1 MTNSKLN
8 LEIHTKLQE
17 LQQALL
23 DATPNMPTLLRDIH
37 RTLKGQPEQVTL
49 MSEDEIAIVV
59 QGLQKQ
65 TNSNLAAATMKP
77 STSKRAALKATTMD
91 DLGF

>member
-1 MTNSKLN
+1 MTQLN
-8 LEIHTKLQE
+8 LEIHTKLLE

-23 DATPNMPTLLRDIH
+23 DSTPNMPTLLRDIH

-49 MSEDEIAIVV
+49 MSEDELAIVV

-65 TNSNLAAATMKP
+65 TSVNLAAATMKP
-77 STSKRAALKATTMD
+77 SVSKRAALKNTSMN